1 MKIGVPK
8 EVHAGEQRVALTPE
22 TAGRIL
28 KLGFELAIESGA
40 GDAAQFSDDAY
51 REAGVEVIDDTR
63 ALWAGSDIVLKVRQ
77 PEAHPGLGVD
87 ETELV
92 PEGSTLISFVW
103 PAQNEDLRKDQSAQG
118 NGDRDGCRPAHQ
130 PCAEDGCPV
139 VDGQHCWVPCSGR
152 GGE

>member
-51 REAGVEVIDDTR
+51 REAGVEVVDDTR

-87 ETELV
+87 ETEL
-92 PEGSTLISFVW
+92 
-103 PAQNEDLRKDQSAQG
+103 
-118 NGDRDGCRPAHQ
+118 
-130 PCAEDGCPV
+130 AECGL
-139 VDGQHCWVPCSGR
+139 WS
-152 GGE
+152 

>member
-51 REAGVEVIDDTR
+51 REAGVEV
-63 ALWAGSDIVLKVRQ
+63 
-77 PEAHPGLGVD
+77 VD
-87 ETELV
+87 
-92 PEGSTLISFVW
+92 
-103 PAQNEDLRKDQSAQG
+103 
-118 NGDRDGCRPAHQ
+118 
-130 PCAEDGCPV
+130 
-139 VDGQHCWVPCSGR
+139 
-152 GGE
+152 